1 MGSRRRPRL
10 SPRRRTRAR
19 PLSRRSRRRRANGE
33 DDAFVAGFQVP
44 GEGVLTLCDLGCGWN
59 SYLVISGPD
68 RGAVWTGGELGWF
81 PEAVDFA
88 EWYEAWLRDPST
100 T

>member
-1 MGSRRRPRL
+1 
-10 SPRRRTRAR
+10 
-19 PLSRRSRRRRANGE
+19 
-33 DDAFVAGFQVP
+33 
-44 GEGVLTLCDLGCGWN
+44 VLTLCDLGCGWN